1 MRIVLALDESKYAET
16 IAKWMTGFP
25 HPMNTRLTLVQVLEP
40 LDLPASLEPE
50 RRAMIEAQ
58 RLSEAR
64 ARLVGLADTLEKSYS
79 GIETIVC
86 SGFPIYE
93 LLKILRDKP
102 PDMDMIVAGTRGL
115 RAAKGLAL
123 GSVSQRLLTYAPCSV
138 LLLPLSAKPMRRMRI
153 MLATDGSRGAKAAA
167 RLLTV
172 IPDLKEIEVVST
184 VRPVHNR
191 DLAMEQTDRSQFRS
205 MRALL
210 TQGRREAATR
220 AVADTVKVLAPSG
233 VSVRRSIV
241 TGHAAEAIP
250 RLAKREQRELLVLGS
265 RGLTGMMATAMGS
278 VSLAVAQSALCP
290 VLVVKRTV

>member
-1 MRIVLALDESKYAET
+1 MRIVLALDESSYAKA

-40 LDLPASLEPE
+40 LDLPASLGAD
-50 RRAMIEAQ
+50 RRAVIEAQ
-58 RLSEAR
+58 RLTEAR
-64 ARLVGLADTLEKSYS
+64 TRLDGIEGMLEKSYS
-79 GIETIVC
+79 GIEAIVC
-86 SGFPIYE
+86 EGFPIYE

-102 PDMDMIVAGTRGL
+102 PDIIVAGTRGL
-115 RAAKGLAL
+115 RAERGLAL

-153 MLATDGSRGAKAAA
+153 MLATDGSRGAKTAA

-191 DLAMEQTDRSQFRS
+191 ELEREQTDRSQFPS

-210 TQGRREAATR
+210 TRGRREAATR
-220 AVADTVKVLAPSG
+220 AVAETVKVLAPSG
-233 VSVRRSIV
+233 VSVRRRIV

-250 RLAKREQRELLVLGS
+250 RLAKQEQRELLVLGS

-278 VSLAVAQSALCP
+278 VSLAVAQSVPCP
-290 VLVVKRTV
+290 VLIVKRTV